1 MQTVAAIENTKSM
14 LLCGFEMSVS
24 AIQQYKIKKFRIRKR
39 LKDYLIKVIICMSEF
54 LIKSGDKIQLAVTLL
69 NFAVFLFA
77 QYLVTKNAYFST
89 E

>member
-24 AIQQYKIKKFRIRKR
+24 SIQQYKNKKFRIRKR
-39 LKDYLIKVIICMSEF
+39 LKDYFIKVIICMSEF

-69 NFAVFLFA
+69 NLAVFLFA

>member
-1 MQTVAAIENTKSM
+1 MQTAAAIENTKSM

-24 AIQQYKIKKFRIRKR
+24 SIQQYKNKKFRIRKR
-39 LKDYLIKVIICMSEF
+39 LKDYFIKVIICMSEF

-69 NFAVFLFA
+69 NLAVFLFA